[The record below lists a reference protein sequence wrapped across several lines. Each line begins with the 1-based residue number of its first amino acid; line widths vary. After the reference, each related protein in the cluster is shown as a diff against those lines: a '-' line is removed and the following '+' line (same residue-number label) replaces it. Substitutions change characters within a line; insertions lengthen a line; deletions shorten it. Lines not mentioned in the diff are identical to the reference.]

1 MMHAAL
7 ALLLAAPASAFL
19 SLDQNAQD
27 LAGIQGTFTKLTTGV
42 SGRDLDFLFENVY
55 AGNGDTTTFYVW
67 EVRKQALAKYEGVAG
82 ITDFFNKLWQI
93 QSPENDPRI
102 KAIEFVPRT
111 QQIVYVWESPADDII
126 EEAASFSMIREE
138 DYKVA
143 SVWLAFNGPP
153 FPES

>member
-1 MMHAAL
+1 MLVTATPLPFMCGRFASKRSPSTK
-7 ALLLAAPASAFL
+7 ALLGSP
-19 SLDQNAQD
+19 
-27 LAGIQGTFTKLTTGV
+27 I
-42 SGRDLDFLFENVY
+42 
-55 AGNGDTTTFYVW
+55 
-67 EVRKQALAKYEGVAG
+67 
-82 ITDFFNKLWQI
+82 FFNKLWQI

>member
-82 ITDFFNKLWQI
+82 ITDFFQQTLANPEPRERPAH
-93 QSPENDPRI
+93 QSH
-102 KAIEFVPRT
+102 
-111 QQIVYVWESPADDII
+111 
-126 EEAASFSMIREE
+126 
-138 DYKVA
+138 
-143 SVWLAFNGPP
+143 
-153 FPES
+153 